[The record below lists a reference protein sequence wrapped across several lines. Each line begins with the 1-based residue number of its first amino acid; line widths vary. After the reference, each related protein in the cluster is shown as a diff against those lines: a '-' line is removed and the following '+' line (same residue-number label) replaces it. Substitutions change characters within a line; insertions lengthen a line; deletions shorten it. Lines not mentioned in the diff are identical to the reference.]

1 MTFAR
6 RRKSCP
12 PCRSA
17 ETHAAGKM
25 HILLV
30 RHGESSNNQIE
41 AELGECHSYYQRRAV
56 DPGLSA
62 LGEEQART
70 HTRIAVN
77 SARMHRTSA

>member
-1 MTFAR
+1 
-6 RRKSCP
+6 
-12 PCRSA
+12 
-17 ETHAAGKM
+17 M

-70 HTRIAVN
+70 HPTRIAVTQLGCIGPLPD
-77 SARMHRTSA
+77 SGCESSEHYQC